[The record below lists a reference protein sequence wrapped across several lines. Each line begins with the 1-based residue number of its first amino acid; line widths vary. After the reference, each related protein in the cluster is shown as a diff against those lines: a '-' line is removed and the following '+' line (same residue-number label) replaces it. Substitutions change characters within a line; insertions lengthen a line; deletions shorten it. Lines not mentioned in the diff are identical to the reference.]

1 MFGVIVASV
10 VVAGAAVFVYLVRE
24 RLGARGLGMAA
35 LRTTALGAL
44 LMLLVNPTGERSA
57 DAGPPT
63 VLLDAS
69 LSFAVEGG
77 HWAAAR
83 DSARALAGARGVI
96 LRVGDGVAPFDSSPP
111 TASISTVR
119 AGLQAAAGRGGPVY
133 LLTDGELSDFDALPR
148 VLREKVAVVVFPR
161 DTVPN
166 AALLDVALPER
177 VQVEDSITVTL
188 EVGTWGALTTDSG
201 WVEITD
207 GDRVIARESV
217 RLPPPPGVGR
227 RTVRIPQ
234 GALSAGTH
242 VLSIVLTT
250 AGDEEPADDR
260 RERMVTVSALPAIV
274 LVARPA
280 DWESRFLMT
289 TLRDV
294 TEAPIRGFAQIAEDR
309 WIEMRSL
316 EPVTADRVRRAARS
330 AALLI
335 VRGDWSATASRQPRW
350 RWPSASGTVRF
361 AAGDWYPVGTI
372 PASPLGGPLGAIEW
386 DSLPPLTGIVPI
398 APVDGEWIALSG
410 RLGRRGAERPVLVGR
425 DSAGIREMTTAAGG
439 LWRWSLRGGA
449 SAEAY
454 RGLLAAGVDWLLGG
468 AGATSGVTVTATRVV
483 PRGVP
488 VVFRWR
494 AGDPP
499 AEPRV
504 QLTGPD
510 STYAVPLVFDDQR
523 RANLRLDPGVYR
535 WRIDGTPGAQG
546 TTVVEAFSDEYPPGP
561 VTATASVAAE
571 SVYTLLRN
579 AREYWWVFVL
589 AVAALVGEWAW
600 RIRRG
605 LP

>member
-1 MFGVIVASV
+1 MFGVIVATL
-10 VVAGAAVFVYLVRE
+10 VVAGGAVFVYLVRE
-24 RLGARGLGMAA
+24 RLGVQGVGMAA

-44 LMLLVNPTGERSA
+44 LILLVNPMGERSA

-69 LSFAVEGG
+69 LSLSVEGG

-83 DSARALAGARGVI
+83 DSARAIAGDRGVI

-111 TASISTVR
+111 TAGISTAR

-133 LLTDGELSDFDALPR
+133 LLTDGELSDFDALPPA
-148 VLREKVAVVVFPR
+148 LRENVTVVVFPR

-166 AALLDVALPER
+166 AALLDAALPER
-177 VQVEDSITVTL
+177 VRVEDSITVTL
-188 EVGTWGALTTDSG
+188 EVGTWGALTTDSA

-207 GDRVIARESV
+207 EGRVIARESV

-227 RTVRIPQ
+227 RTLRIPQ
-234 GALSAGTH
+234 GALDAGKH
-242 VLSIVLTT
+242 VLSIALNT
-250 AGDEEPADDR
+250 AGDQEPADDR

-294 TEAPIRGFAQIAEDR
+294 TEATIRGFAQIVEDR
-309 WIEMRSL
+309 WIDMQSL
-316 EPVTADRVRRAARS
+316 EPVTVDRVRRAARR

-335 VRGDWSATASRQPRW
+335 VRGDWPATASRQPRW
-350 RWPSASGTVRF
+350 RWPSASATVRF
-361 AAGDWYPVGTI
+361 TAGDWYPVGTV
-372 PASPLGGPLGAIEW
+372 PASPLGGLLGAIEW

-398 APVDGEWIALSG
+398 APVEGEWIALSG

-425 DSAGIREMTTAAGG
+425 DSAGIREMTIAAGG

-454 RGLLAAGVDWLLGG
+454 RALLAAGVDWLLGG
-468 AGATSGVTVTATRVV
+468 TGAAPGVTVTATPVV

-488 VVFRWR
+488 VVFSWW

-499 AEPRV
+499 AEPLV

-523 RANLRLDPGVYR
+523 RASLRLDPGVYR
-535 WRIDGTPGAQG
+535 WRIDGRSGAQG
-546 TTVVEAFSDEYPPGP
+546 MTVVEAFSDEYPPGP
-561 VTATASVAAE
+561 VTVAA
-571 SVYTLLRN
+571 SAAAGSGYTLLRN
-579 AREYWWVFVL
+579 AREFWWVYVL

-600 RIRRG
+600 RTRRG